1 MAVNGVT
8 WTGKK
13 PIPKFLHY
21 YSPHFYSRIGGAV
34 DGAIPKYNDGAID
47 GATKGVKQKLS
58 LFLELLPHMKE
69 IEHLNI

>member
-34 DGAIPKYNDGAID
+34 DGAIPKDNDGAID
-47 GATKGVKQKLS
+47 GARKGVKQKLS
-58 LFLELLPHMKE
+58 TLLRA
-69 IEHLNI
+69 IADT